1 MKLVPIFKETY
12 TLLREGS
19 IKDFNFEYF
28 LSDKFLIPFGK
39 GHITSDNE
47 SLLQDFNDE
56 YNLDLKEEELTS
68 HPKYKEFAINWFTNR
83 IDEFKNEFEDII
95 NPASGMI
102 KIYRAMSVDKN
113 WMEHLK
119 TQGRRLGVYWSWDS
133 DGAIAYGGDSK
144 RDDAVIECEI
154 NERYVDWERTIYQNL
169 VLNTEREITL
179 LKNTR
184 LNIISIEINGET
196 IDISPLRNKI
206 FVA

>member
-1 MKLVPIFKETY
+1 MKLVPIFNETY

-39 GHITSDNE
+39 GYITSDNE
-47 SLLQDFNDE
+47 SLLQDFNNE
-56 YNLDLKEEELTS
+56 YNLDLKEKELTS

-133 DGAIAYGGDSK
+133 DGAIAYYGDSK